1 MDCTEVRED
10 RMDLL
15 YGEAGREAER
25 RVLAHHAAC
34 ASCRDEFEELRAV
47 RQALGAWR
55 FPQQALSPRRTRRVH
70 PLAGLAAAAGLL
82 LALGGAVRLS
92 GAAFEYRAGNATL
105 RVGGA
110 DLDGRLA
117 EQEARH
123 ARDMQ
128 ALHVALDAH
137 ARRDAPAEG
146 PLLAKVE
153 ALIRENEER
162 QARRFNTSLED
173 LAARAEAQRRYDLA
187 RVSAGLS
194 YLDGKTGQHVART
207 SELMGYVLQASEKK

>member
-10 RMDLL
+10 RMDVL
-15 YGEAGREAER
+15 YGEAGPEAER
-25 RVLAHHAAC
+25 RVLAHHTEC
-34 ASCRDEFEELRAV
+34 ATCRDEFDELRAV
-47 RQALGAWR
+47 RRSLGAWR
-55 FPQQALSPRRTRRVH
+55 LDEAHPRSRPRRVH

-82 LALGGAVRLS
+82 LALGGALRLS
-92 GAAFEYRAGNATL
+92 GASFEYRAGNGTL

-110 DLDGRLA
+110 DLAGRLA
-117 EQEARH
+117 EQEVRH
-123 ARDMQ
+123 TREIQ
-128 ALHVALDAH
+128 ALRVALEAQ
-137 ARRDAPAEG
+137 ARRDTPAEG

-153 ALIRENEER
+153 QLIRANEER
-162 QARRFNTSLED
+162 QASRFTTSLED